1 MYTHDA
7 ALGWIPQTVLL
18 SPEGVSG
25 SRFGVAVDVVGGV
38 VLVGETL
45 QGLPAMD
52 MATGKV
58 HVFDPLAAWARIQ
71 LLTPQDAEG
80 GDRFGYGLAAAGGLA
95 VIGAPGKEGGR
106 GAAYV
111 FERSR
116 GPWTQAAKLVF
127 AGDRVAN
134 DFFGY
139 SVAIEGERILV
150 GAIGRDGGL
159 GAAFVFERV
168 AGKWAQVQALK
179 PEAGPDGE
187 TYAGHV
193 ALAGGRALVTG
204 WGYQPV
210 PQVGSRGE
218 AYLYGRDEQ
227 GFVSL
232 ATLRADDGVPGD
244 YLGIGAALSADT
256 ALLGAPYDDAPTQPA
271 IDLSKALGSAY
282 VFAVGQASGEPCAVD
297 ADCAGENRCCEGV
310 CAAFSDCEATPTT
323 GEISLTDA
331 TSAGDS
337 SSSGGG
343 DGSSTGTGGVPEA
356 QLDPL
361 ASGCGCGAGGR
372 GAPGG
377 WLGLLL
383 VAWRRRR

>member
-1 MYTHDA
+1 M
-7 ALGWIPQTVLL
+7 
-18 SPEGVSG
+18 EGSDP
-25 SRFGVAVDVVGGV
+25 AVD
-38 VLVGETL
+38 
-45 QGLPAMD
+45 A
-52 MATGKV
+52 
-58 HVFDPLAAWARIQ
+58 
-71 LLTPQDAEG
+71 QDAEG
-80 GDRFGYGLAAAGGLA
+80 GDRFGYGLAAAGALA
-95 VIGAPGKEGGR
+95 VVGAPGKEGGR

-139 SVAIEGERILV
+139 S
-150 GAIGRDGGL
+150 
-159 GAAFVFERV
+159 
-168 AGKWAQVQALK
+168 
-179 PEAGPDGE
+179 
-187 TYAGHV
+187 
-193 ALAGGRALVTG
+193 
-204 WGYQPV
+204 
-210 PQVGSRGE
+210 
-218 AYLYGRDEQ
+218 
-227 GFVSL
+227 
-232 ATLRADDGVPGD
+232 
-244 YLGIGAALSADT
+244 
-256 ALLGAPYDDAPTQPA
+256 A

-297 ADCAGENRCCEGV
+297 ADCAGESRCCEGV
-310 CAAFSDCEATPTT
+310 CAAFSDCEAMPTT

-361 ASGCGCGAGGR
+361 ASGCGCGTGGR
-372 GAPGG
+372 EAPGG